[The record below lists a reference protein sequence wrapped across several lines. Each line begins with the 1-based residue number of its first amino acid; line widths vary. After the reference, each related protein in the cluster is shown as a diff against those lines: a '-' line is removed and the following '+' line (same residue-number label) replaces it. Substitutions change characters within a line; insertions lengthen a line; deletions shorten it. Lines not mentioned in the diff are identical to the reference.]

1 MNSLFLTKSFTGK
14 NEDLKKKIIRLCIHD
29 KNYSIADFSED
40 LDASIPTVTKI
51 VGELITDGF
60 LLDFGKQGTSG
71 GRKPSLFGL
80 NPAVGYIVGAQIEVN
95 AVSIAVTDFKG
106 NPVDHIYHIPF
117 TLEKTEESYK
127 KLATLIKKSLNDME
141 VKIKDI
147 IVCGLAMH
155 GRVNHKTG
163 ASLLYALPDN
173 KSISA
178 MMEKELGVPTVLDNG
193 SMAMAYAE
201 YLASENGDIK
211 NMLFI
216 NVGWGL
222 GMGIIVDGK
231 LYYGKNGYAGEIGHM
246 PTLDNDQICEC
257 GKIGCLQTG
266 ASGQALRRI
275 LIEKLKAGRN
285 STLKDKFKKGG
296 DLTLN
301 DIISAIQEEDVLT
314 MECIEE
320 VGFTL
325 GRALAGL
332 MKIFDPELIV
342 IGGALSSA
350 QDSLLLPIRSE
361 VNKYSF
367 SALSKDVVI
376 RMSELGFN
384 AGPLGAC
391 MLARSNILGLI

>member
-1 MNSLFLTKSFTGK
+1 
-14 NEDLKKKIIRLCIHD
+14 
-29 KNYSIADFSED
+29 
-40 LDASIPTVTKI
+40 
-51 VGELITDGF
+51 
-60 LLDFGKQGTSG
+60 
-71 GRKPSLFGL
+71 
-80 NPAVGYIVGAQIEVN
+80 
-95 AVSIAVTDFKG
+95 
-106 NPVDHIYHIPF
+106 
-117 TLEKTEESYK
+117 
-127 KLATLIKKSLNDME
+127 
-141 VKIKDI
+141 
-147 IVCGLAMH
+147 
-155 GRVNHKTG
+155 
-163 ASLLYALPDN
+163 
-173 KSISA
+173 
-178 MMEKELGVPTVLDNG
+178 
-193 SMAMAYAE
+193 
-201 YLASENGDIK
+201 
-211 NMLFI
+211 
-216 NVGWGL
+216 
-222 GMGIIVDGK
+222 
-231 LYYGKNGYAGEIGHM
+231 
-246 PTLDNDQICEC
+246 
-257 GKIGCLQTG
+257 
-266 ASGQALRRI
+266 